1 MIPWCFSYYCLRCL
15 GFSPCCSP
23 FRCGILLGKSETRN
37 KLSRFGGAPFSFG
50 FSEPNKHTGK
60 NREVFEDDW
69 KDRRFFEMVLWNG
82 EKFEGPPTT
91 NMDTQN
97 CFIWNPCCF
106 YSFLRRLLIVFHTP
120 VGFLLPTVA
129 LLLRVCFWLTKSF

>member
-1 MIPWCFSYYCLRCL
+1 LASLKPA
-15 GFSPCCSP
+15 
-23 FRCGILLGKSETRN
+23 
-37 KLSRFGGAPFSFG
+37 KLSVLEFPELRSFSKNQ
-50 FSEPNKHTGK
+50 NKNTGK
-60 NREVFEDDW
+60 NREFFEDDW
-69 KDRRFFEMVLWNG
+69 KDRRFFEKVLWNG
-82 EKFEGPPTT
+82 EKFEGPPKT

-129 LLLRVCFWLTKSF
+129 LLLRVFFKPSRFEMLRKQHPCLLG